1 MSWIEELDQYGD
13 NFLIDE
19 LAWHL
24 EEGRVPASV
33 SMERSPARTGV
44 VFHFMGGG
52 SEFLAIPER
61 ALDDHWRDAQDIS
74 CKFSELRGLRYETS

>member
-52 SEFLAIPER
+52 SEFLAIPEQ

-74 CKFSELRGLRYETS
+74 RKFSELRGLRYETS